1 VDGHNWMYP
10 LAYGFMD
17 SETEDNWKWWMAQL
31 HKVVGD
37 LPKLAICS
45 DACKGLLNA
54 VRDVFPEADRR
65 ECFRHLMQNFVKR
78 YSGDSSGHMWLAA
91 RAYDKHV
98 YESHMAIVYA
108 ALSSAK
114 SWLETH
120 HKLKWQRSDFDPDI
134 KCDYV
139 TSNVAEV
146 FNNWIK
152 DIKDL
157 PVVELADKIREMI
170 MILSYKRRKIG
181 ERLYGRILPAVI
193 QILNA
198 RTRGLGHLTVIKG
211 DNYAAE
217 VWDNFNR
224 RFVVKA
230 YLHECSCCEWQHT
243 GKPCQHALS
252 LITARQIRNVR
263 MEDFVH
269 DYYSVEKFRK
279 AYARQIE
286 QLPSKEKWP
295 KVDLAFEV
303 GAPLSKRGVGR
314 QQKNRIKS
322 CLEGGSGGSKC
333 TKKFAENENEK
344 TKK

>member
-1 VDGHNWMYP
+1 M
-10 LAYGFMD
+10 
-17 SETEDNWKWWMAQL
+17 
-31 HKVVGD
+31 
-37 LPKLAICS
+37 
-45 DACKGLLNA
+45 
-54 VRDVFPEADRR
+54 
-65 ECFRHLMQNFVKR
+65 RHSL
-78 YSGDSSGHMWLAA
+78 
-91 RAYDKHV
+91 
-98 YESHMAIVYA
+98 
-108 ALSSAK
+108 
-114 SWLETH
+114 
-120 HKLKWQRSDFDPDI
+120 
-134 KCDYV
+134 
-139 TSNVAEV
+139 
-146 FNNWIK
+146 
-152 DIKDL
+152 
-157 PVVELADKIREMI
+157 
-170 MILSYKRRKIG
+170 
-181 ERLYGRILPAVI
+181 
-193 QILNA
+193 
-198 RTRGLGHLTVIKG
+198 
-211 DNYAAE
+211 
-217 VWDNFNR
+217 VWDNCNH

-295 KVDLAFEV
+295 KVELAFKV

-333 TKKFAENENEK
+333 TKKVAENENEK